1 MIAGQEAETD
11 PTAQTATVAFT
22 LVNAPKVTNEFVH
35 LRVDGVDSF
44 VFKQQDAPPKFVLD
58 DSKRI
63 TIT

>member
-1 MIAGQEAETD
+1 MIAGKEAEVE
-11 PTAQTATVAFT
+11 PPAQTASVAFT

-35 LRVDGVDSF
+35 LRIDGVDSF
-44 VFKQQDAPPKFVLD
+44 VFKQQVAPPKFVLD